1 MFSLIQKVKETRKTI
16 YEGILMLFCKAKLGD
31 SPELKAAVE
40 EQISLMKV
48 EEVASSRVLTTL
60 VCKLLLKL
68 ALGAD
73 AIKQLFSALLKHAFE
88 KGFLKKAVGGP
99 LFQGMQLN
107 IYMLI
112 LTCLCTPNSREWRT
126 EICKGQLLG

>member
-1 MFSLIQKVKETRKTI
+1 MIKKVKESRKTI
-16 YEGILMLFCKAKLGD
+16 YEGILMLFCKAKLND
-31 SPELKAAVE
+31 LPELKAAIE
-40 EQISLMKV
+40 GQISSMKV
-48 EEVASSRVLTTL
+48 EEIASSRVLTTL

-68 ALGAD
+68 AFGAD
-73 AIKQLFSALLKHAFE
+73 TMKELYSALLKHVFE
-88 KGFLKKAVGGP
+88 KGFLKKAAGGP